1 MYYGVKNS
9 VLLNGKYAIWFV
21 SESVILWHAYA

>member
-21 SESVILWHAYA
+21 SESVIL